1 MLPATNQPG
10 DYIELLEK
18 LKSEIRTTQL
28 RATIAA
34 NAEFLALYWRI
45 GKIILNQEKQQGW
58 GQKVVVRLVAD
69 LKAEFPNMK
78 GMPPRN
84 LRYMKSFAA
93 AYPDDPFSEKPIL
106 QVPLAKL
113 TWYHHLTLLDKVKD
127 PTERQFYIQAT
138 VENGWSRDVMVQQI
152 ESEYRQRSGKAIT
165 NFDRTLPE
173 PLSDLAQQS
182 LKNPYLFDFLTL
194 TEKYKERDLE
204 EGLVNHIT
212 SFLLELGKGFS
223 FVGRQYP
230 IEVSDRE
237 FAIDLLFYHLKL
249 RSYLV
254 IDLKVVEFEPEFVG
268 KLNFYLSA
276 VDDQLRGEFD
286 NPSIG
291 LLICRRHD
299 KLIAE
304 YALRDFHKPI
314 GITEYQLLE
323 SLPDNLKSTLPSIE
337 EIEERLRQEEGSDD
351 KLNGSDNT
359 TE

>member
-1 MLPATNQPG
+1 M
-10 DYIELLEK
+10 
-18 LKSEIRTTQL
+18 
-28 RATIAA
+28 TI
-34 NAEFLALYWRI
+34 
-45 GKIILNQEKQQGW
+45 
-58 GQKVVVRLVAD
+58 
-69 LKAEFPNMK
+69 
-78 GMPPRN
+78 
-84 LRYMKSFAA
+84 
-93 AYPDDPFSEKPIL
+93 
-106 QVPLAKL
+106 
-113 TWYHHLTLLDKVKD
+113 
-127 PTERQFYIQAT
+127 
-138 VENGWSRDVMVQQI
+138 
-152 ESEYRQRSGKAIT
+152 
-165 NFDRTLPE
+165 
-173 PLSDLAQQS
+173 
-182 LKNPYLFDFLTL
+182 

-204 EGLVNHIT
+204 NGLVEHIMN
-212 SFLLELGKGFS
+212 FLLELGKGFA

-314 GITEYQLLE
+314 GITEYRLME
-323 SLPDNLKSTLPSIE
+323 SLPDDLKSTLPTIE
-337 EIEERLRQEEGSDD
+337 EIEERLRQDEEPSDQPE
-351 KLNGSDNT
+351 KPG
-359 TE
+359 EVEK

>member
-1 MLPATNQPG
+1 MLSLQNGAG
-10 DYIELLEK
+10 DYKALLER

-34 NAEFLALYWRI
+34 NTEFLAMYWRI
-45 GKIILNQEKQQGW
+45 GRIIVEQEKQQGW

-69 LKAEFPNMK
+69 LKAEFPNIK
-78 GMPPRN
+78 GMSPRN

-93 AYPDDPFSEKPIL
+93 AYPDDPFGENPIL

-113 TWYHHLTLLDKVKD
+113 TWYHHLTLLDKVKE
-127 PTERQFYIQAT
+127 PEARHFYIQAT
-138 VENGWSRDVMVQQI
+138 IENGWSRDVMVQQI
-152 ESEYRQRSGKAIT
+152 ESKYRERSGKAIT
-165 NFDRTLPE
+165 NFERTLPE
-173 PLSDLAQQS
+173 PFSDLAQQS

-204 EGLVNHIT
+204 NGLVQHIT
-212 SFLLELGKGFS
+212 KFLLELGKGFA
-223 FVGRQYP
+223 FIGRQYP

-254 IDLKVVEFEPEFVG
+254 IDLKVTEFEPEFVG

-291 LLICRRHD
+291 LLICRKHD
-299 KLIAE
+299 KLMAE
-304 YALRDFHKPI
+304 YSLRDFHKPI
-314 GITEYQLLE
+314 GITEYRLLE
-323 SLPDNLKSTLPSIE
+323 SLPDDLKSTLPSIE
-337 EIEERLRQEEGSDD
+337 EIEERLRLDELPEQPSNEPEEP
-351 KLNGSDNT
+351 KI
-359 TE
+359 

>member
-1 MLPATNQPG
+1 MPLPTHLLNNYA
-10 DYIELLEK
+10 EVLEK
-18 LKSEIRTTQL
+18 LKTEIRTTQL

-34 NAEFLALYWRI
+34 NAELLALYWRI
-45 GKIILNQEKQQGW
+45 GNIILEQEKQQGW
-58 GQKVVVRLVAD
+58 GQKVVIRLVAD
-69 LKAEFPNMK
+69 IKAEFPTMR
-78 GMPPRN
+78 GMSPRN
-84 LRYMKSFAA
+84 LRYMKSFAV
-93 AYPDDPFSEKPIL
+93 AYPDNPFVENSIL

-113 TWYHHLTLLDKVKD
+113 TWYHHITLLDKVKD
-127 PTERQFYIQAT
+127 SDERQFYIKAT

-152 ESEYRQRSGKAIT
+152 ESNYRTRSGQAIT
-165 NFDRTLPE
+165 NFTRTLPE

-182 LKNPYLFDFLTL
+182 LKNPYLFDFLSL
-194 TEKYKERDLE
+194 TQQYKERDLE
-204 EGLVNHIT
+204 NGLVEHIT
-212 SFLLELGKGFS
+212 NFLLELGKGFA

-230 IEVSDRE
+230 IEVSDRD

-299 KLIAE
+299 KLMAE
-304 YALRDFHKPI
+304 YALRDFQKPM
-314 GITEYQLLE
+314 GITEYQLQE
-323 SLPDNLKSTLPSIE
+323 SLPEDLKNRLPTIE
-337 EIEERLRQEEGSDD
+337 EIEERLQIDQKFDD
-351 KLNGSDNT
+351 
-359 TE
+359 

>member
-1 MLPATNQPG
+1 MQSLQNRAG
-10 DYIELLEK
+10 DYFALLEQ

-34 NAEFLALYWRI
+34 NAEFLGMYWRI
-45 GKIILNQEKQQGW
+45 GKIILEQEKQQGW

-69 LKAEFPNMK
+69 LKAEFPSMK
-78 GMPPRN
+78 GMSPRN

-93 AYPDDPFSEKPIL
+93 AYPDDPFGEKPIL

-113 TWYHHLTLLDKVKD
+113 TWYHHITLLDKIKD
-127 PTERQFYIQAT
+127 PSERQFYILAT
-138 VENGWSRDVMVQQI
+138 IENGWSRDVMVHQI
-152 ESEYRQRSGKAIT
+152 ESNYRQRSGKAIT

-173 PLSDLAQQS
+173 SLSDLAQQS

-204 EGLVNHIT
+204 NGLVEHIT
-212 SFLLELGKGFS
+212 NFLLELGKGFA

-276 VDDQLRGEFD
+276 VDDKLRGEFD

-304 YALRDFHKPI
+304 YALRDVHKPI
-314 GITEYQLLE
+314 GITEYRLLE
-323 SLPDNLKSTLPSIE
+323 SLPDDLKSTLPSIE
-337 EIEERLRQEEGSDD
+337 EIEERLQLEEDLEG
-351 KLNGSDNT
+351 KMG

>member
-1 MLPATNQPG
+1 MLPATNKPG

-34 NAEFLALYWRI
+34 NAELLALYWRI
-45 GKIILNQEKQQGW
+45 GNIILEQEKQQGW
-58 GQKVVVRLVAD
+58 GQKVVIRLVAD
-69 LKAEFPNMK
+69 LKAEFPSIK
-78 GMPPRN
+78 GMSPRN

-93 AYPDDPFSEKPIL
+93 AYPDSQFGGDSIL
-106 QVPLAKL
+106 QATPAKL
-113 TWYHHLTLLDKVKD
+113 TWYHHTTLLDKIRD
-127 PTERQFYIQAT
+127 LDERLFYMQAT

-152 ESEYRQRSGKAIT
+152 ESKYRERSGKAIT

-173 PLSDLAQQS
+173 PFSDLAQQS

-204 EGLVNHIT
+204 NGLVEHIT
-212 SFLLELGKGFS
+212 NFLLELGKGFS

-314 GITEYQLLE
+314 GITEYKLME

-337 EIEERLRQEEGSDD
+337 EIEERLRQEEGADNESD
-351 KLNGSDNT
+351 T
-359 TE
+359 TAE

>member
-1 MLPATNQPG
+1 MQSLQNGSG
-10 DYIELLEK
+10 DYITLLEK
-18 LKSEIRTTQL
+18 LKREIRTTQL

-34 NAEFLALYWRI
+34 NAEFLGMYWRI
-45 GKIILNQEKQQGW
+45 GKIILEQEKQQGW

-69 LKAEFPNMK
+69 LKVEFPNMK
-78 GMPPRN
+78 GMSPRN

-93 AYPDDPFSEKPIL
+93 AYPDDPFGEGPIL

-113 TWYHHLTLLDKVKD
+113 TWYHHITLLDKVKNLD
-127 PTERQFYIQAT
+127 ERLFYMQAT

-152 ESEYRQRSGKAIT
+152 ESGYRQRSGKAIT
-165 NFDRTLPE
+165 NFARTLPE
-173 PLSDLAQQS
+173 LLSDLAQQS

-204 EGLVNHIT
+204 NGLVEHIT
-212 SFLLELGKGFS
+212 NFLLELGKGFAY
-223 FVGRQYP
+223 VGRQYP

-291 LLICRRHD
+291 LLICRRND

-304 YALRDFHKPI
+304 YALRDVHKPI
-314 GITEYQLLE
+314 GITEYRLME
-323 SLPDNLKSTLPSIE
+323 SLPDNLKSTLPSID
-337 EIEERLRQEEGSDD
+337 EIEERLRQENSDD
-351 KLNGSDNT
+351 ELS
-359 TE
+359 E